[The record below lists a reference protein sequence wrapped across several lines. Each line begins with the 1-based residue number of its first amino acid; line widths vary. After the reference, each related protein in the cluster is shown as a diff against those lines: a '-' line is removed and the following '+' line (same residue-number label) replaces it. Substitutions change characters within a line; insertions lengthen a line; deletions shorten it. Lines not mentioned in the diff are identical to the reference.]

1 MSGKSRMAG
10 LRIGFAVSY
19 WAALALCAGQPS
31 ANSEAAARVE
41 KNTFLSS
48 SNPKIRVEVNKKLK
62 YIGEVP
68 FTIGDQ
74 ASGVRHLF
82 IRATRDKNVQ
92 QMFLIQ
98 REGILP
104 SSDDT
109 YKYRITKPAML
120 GSFAY
125 QHSVIFEDMAATI
138 REEPGKE
145 ADVTQQFL
153 TAHGYVLEPDLV
165 MSRFARPADPEHK
178 HEIIFFCFEN
188 LSAYGHRLADFSTGS
203 DNPNKEEIK
212 KKADENCRDAFR
224 VYD

>member
-1 MSGKSRMAG
+1 MSGKSWMSG
-10 LRIGFAVSY
+10 PRIGFAVSF

-41 KNTFLSS
+41 KNTFLSLK
-48 SNPKIRVEVNKKLK
+48 NPKIRVKVDKKLK

-74 ASGVRHLF
+74 ASGVRYVF
-82 IRATRDKNVQ
+82 VRATRGKNVQ

-109 YKYRITKPAML
+109 YKYRITSPAML

-125 QHSVIFEDMAATI
+125 QHSVILEDMAATI

-153 TAHGYVLEPDLV
+153 AVHGYVLERNLV

-188 LSAYGHRLADFSTGS
+188 LSAYGHGLADISTGS
-203 DNPNKEEIK
+203 DSPNKEEIRK
-212 KKADENCRDAFR
+212 KVDENCRRAFR